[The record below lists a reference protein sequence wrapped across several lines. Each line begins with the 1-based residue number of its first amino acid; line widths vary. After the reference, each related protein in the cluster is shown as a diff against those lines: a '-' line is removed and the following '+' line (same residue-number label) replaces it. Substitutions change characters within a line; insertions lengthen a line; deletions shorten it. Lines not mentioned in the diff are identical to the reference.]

1 MAQKQHLDE
10 RGERIHFELLISE
23 AALLSQ
29 KSFLSVEIAPDGSK
43 CNRGFAPNGSVHCV
57 LNVLQFRAF
66 RCRESRLV
74 HSGGTV
80 IFLNCQPS
88 LLQRLD

>member
-1 MAQKQHLDE
+1 MGQKQHLDE

-29 KSFLSVEIAPDGSK
+29 KSFLSACEIAPDGSK

-57 LNVLQFRAF
+57 VSCLVFRAF

-74 HSGGTV
+74 HGAG
-80 IFLNCQPS
+80 Q
-88 LLQRLD
+88 